1 MLKSWVSQMHY
12 VSNCRLFTAK
22 NLYRFMKVGVF
33 KLKHMSYAYLVQG
46 HPSLQQGW
54 WSLKDEL

>member
-33 KLKHMSYAYLVQG
+33 KLKDMSYAYLVQG

>member
-1 MLKSWVSQMHY
+1 MLKSWVPQMHC
-12 VSNCRLFTAK
+12 VK
-22 NLYRFMKVGVF
+22 NLRLLITKNLFKFIKIDVF
-33 KLKHMSYAYLVQG
+33 KFKNMSYAYLVQG